1 MKEVTPRLTEY
12 PALGGS
18 SWPHMGPPGP
28 PQSSPQDLQP
38 SPRELRA
45 LPQPPLNLQLGAT
58 ALGVPFGRR
67 SCPHPPSPR
76 PSAPSPGSR
85 PLSASPSPCRL
96 PEAPPGCGAGR
107 AAAGSSPGRDAG
119 GRGRALPPG
128 SAPRSPGPMKHQVS
142 IMSDWVLLG
151 LIAVLVVLLLLT
163 VFGFA
168 VYSGLFT
175 EVVVSAGSPP
185 IGSITLAYKF
195 RVGPYGESGQL
206 FTDGCSISSKLC
218 SIGVYYDNPHTVS
231 PEKCRFAI
239 GRILSEGDAKPTE
252 EQIRQFQKYGFKIF
266 SFPTPSHVVM
276 ASFPFTT
283 PLSIHLAV
291 NRVHPALDTYIKERK
306 LCAHPRLEIYKEDRI
321 YFVCPLA
328 RQGDFYVPEM
338 KELERKSRA
347 VAAEAEDAQTDI
359 TGADTMSEASTISI
373 EATTDSRDTSVATSV
388 LLPFPAGR
396 GREEADNRSEHS
408 YSESGASGSSF
419 EELDL
424 EGAGDGEGAPGLLPV
439 TAYTESQEVSD
450 KWTKEPIAAERGEE

>member
-1 MKEVTPRLTEY
+1 MVAGALPSVEEVLTFIFSCFAE
-12 PALGGS
+12 A
-18 SWPHMGPPGP
+18 WV
-28 PQSSPQDLQP
+28 LQP
-38 SPRELRA
+38 RGDEAVRCRWAQHPRA
-45 LPQPPLNLQLGAT
+45 
-58 ALGVPFGRR
+58 
-67 SCPHPPSPR
+67 
-76 PSAPSPGSR
+76 
-85 PLSASPSPCRL
+85 
-96 PEAPPGCGAGR
+96 
-107 AAAGSSPGRDAG
+107 
-119 GRGRALPPG
+119 
-128 SAPRSPGPMKHQVS
+128 PGPMKHQVS

-151 LIAVLVVLLLLT
+151 LIGVLVVLLLLT

-359 TGADTMSEASTISI
+359 TETCRSLGWPQELSGFTQKEKGAAAVPYPVRMGAQPPGCTSHPVPWLHPFPSHPVPSPKSLWWALHAFLLVDPSVPQLPVMPTGGPAATRSPASLNG
-373 EATTDSRDTSVATSV
+373 RPLLSV
-388 LLPFPAGR
+388 LSAPLPSRR
-396 GREEADNRSEHS
+396 GCSSHPRAWQ
-408 YSESGASGSSF
+408 ALGS
-419 EELDL
+419 
-424 EGAGDGEGAPGLLPV
+424 
-439 TAYTESQEVSD
+439 
-450 KWTKEPIAAERGEE
+450 RG

>member
-1 MKEVTPRLTEY
+1 MT
-12 PALGGS
+12 
-18 SWPHMGPPGP
+18 
-28 PQSSPQDLQP
+28 
-38 SPRELRA
+38 
-45 LPQPPLNLQLGAT
+45 
-58 ALGVPFGRR
+58 
-67 SCPHPPSPR
+67 
-76 PSAPSPGSR
+76 
-85 PLSASPSPCRL
+85 
-96 PEAPPGCGAGR
+96 
-107 AAAGSSPGRDAG
+107 
-119 GRGRALPPG
+119 
-128 SAPRSPGPMKHQVS
+128 
-142 IMSDWVLLG
+142 DWVLLG
-151 LIAVLVVLLLLT
+151 LIAAVVALLLLT
-163 VFGFA
+163 VFGFV

-185 IGSITLAYKF
+185 VGTMTLAYKF

-239 GRILSEGDAKPTE
+239 GRILSEGDAKPSD
-252 EQIRQFQKYGFKIF
+252 EQIKRFQKYGFKIF
-266 SFPTPSHVVM
+266 TFPAPSHVVM
-276 ASFPFTT
+276 ATFPFTT

-306 LCAHPRLEIYKEDRI
+306 LCAHPRIEIYKQDRI

-347 VAAEAEDAQTDI
+347 AAAEAEDAQTDI
-359 TGADTMSEASTISI
+359 TGVDNMSEASSISM
-373 EATTDSRDTSVATSV
+373 EATTDSRDTSVATSI
-388 LLPFPAGR
+388 LLPFPASR

-424 EGAGDGEGAPGLLPV
+424 EVTGDGEGAPGLLPDV
-439 TAYTESQEVSD
+439 GYAGNQEVAD

>member
-1 MKEVTPRLTEY
+1 M
-12 PALGGS
+12 
-18 SWPHMGPPGP
+18 
-28 PQSSPQDLQP
+28 
-38 SPRELRA
+38 
-45 LPQPPLNLQLGAT
+45 
-58 ALGVPFGRR
+58 
-67 SCPHPPSPR
+67 
-76 PSAPSPGSR
+76 
-85 PLSASPSPCRL
+85 
-96 PEAPPGCGAGR
+96 
-107 AAAGSSPGRDAG
+107 
-119 GRGRALPPG
+119 
-128 SAPRSPGPMKHQVS
+128 HQES
-142 IMSDWVLLG
+142 IMTDWVLLG
-151 LIAVLVVLLLLT
+151 LIAALVVLLLLT
-163 VFGFA
+163 IFGFV

-185 IGSITLAYKF
+185 VGNMTLAYKF

-239 GRILSEGDAKPTE
+239 GRILSEGDAKPSE
-252 EQIRQFQKYGFKIF
+252 EQIQRFQKYGFKIF
-266 SFPTPSHVVM
+266 SFPAPSHVVM
-276 ASFPFTT
+276 ATFPFTT
-283 PLSIHLAV
+283 PLSIHLAI

-306 LCAHPRLEIYKEDRI
+306 LCAHPRIEIYKQDRI

-347 VAAEAEDAQTDI
+347 AAAVAEDAQTDI
-359 TGADTMSEASTISI
+359 TGVDTMSETSSISM
-373 EATTDSRDTSVATSV
+373 EATTDSRDTSVATSI
-388 LLPFPAGR
+388 LLPFPASR

-424 EGAGDGEGAPGLLPV
+424 EVTGDGEGAPGLLPDV
-439 TAYTESQEVSD
+439 GYAGNQEVTD

>member
-1 MKEVTPRLTEY
+1 M
-12 PALGGS
+12 
-18 SWPHMGPPGP
+18 M
-28 PQSSPQDLQP
+28 
-38 SPRELRA
+38 
-45 LPQPPLNLQLGAT
+45 
-58 ALGVPFGRR
+58 
-67 SCPHPPSPR
+67 
-76 PSAPSPGSR
+76 
-85 PLSASPSPCRL
+85 
-96 PEAPPGCGAGR
+96 
-107 AAAGSSPGRDAG
+107 
-119 GRGRALPPG
+119 
-128 SAPRSPGPMKHQVS
+128 HQES
-142 IMSDWVLLG
+142 IMTDWVLLG
-151 LIAVLVVLLLLT
+151 LIAALVVLLLLT
-163 VFGFA
+163 IFGFV

-185 IGSITLAYKF
+185 VGNMTLAYKF

-239 GRILSEGDAKPTE
+239 GRILSEGDAKPSE
-252 EQIRQFQKYGFKIF
+252 EQIQRFQKYGFKIF
-266 SFPTPSHVVM
+266 SFPAPSHVVM
-276 ASFPFTT
+276 ATFPFTT

-306 LCAHPRLEIYKEDRI
+306 LCAHPRIEIYKQDRI

-347 VAAEAEDAQTDI
+347 AAAVAEDAQTDI
-359 TGADTMSEASTISI
+359 TGVDTMSETSSISM
-373 EATTDSRDTSVATSV
+373 EATTDSRDTSVATSI
-388 LLPFPAGR
+388 LLPFPASR

-424 EGAGDGEGAPGLLPV
+424 EVTGDGEGAPGLLPDV
-439 TAYTESQEVSD
+439 GYAGNQEVTD

>member
-1 MKEVTPRLTEY
+1 ME
-12 PALGGS
+12 
-18 SWPHMGPPGP
+18 
-28 PQSSPQDLQP
+28 
-38 SPRELRA
+38 
-45 LPQPPLNLQLGAT
+45 
-58 ALGVPFGRR
+58 
-67 SCPHPPSPR
+67 
-76 PSAPSPGSR
+76 
-85 PLSASPSPCRL
+85 
-96 PEAPPGCGAGR
+96 
-107 AAAGSSPGRDAG
+107 
-119 GRGRALPPG
+119 
-128 SAPRSPGPMKHQVS
+128 HQVS
-142 IMSDWVLLG
+142 ITSDWMLLG
-151 LIAVLVVLLLLT
+151 LIAVVVALLLLT
-163 VFGFA
+163 IFGFV

-185 IGSITLAYKF
+185 VGNITLAYKF

-239 GRILSEGDAKPTE
+239 GRILSEGDAKPSE
-252 EQIRQFQKYGFKIF
+252 EQIKRFQKYGFKIF
-266 SFPTPSHVVM
+266 SFPAPSHVVM
-276 ASFPFTT
+276 ATFPFTT

-291 NRVHPALDTYIKERK
+291 NRVHPALDVYIKERK
-306 LCAHPRLEIYKEDRI
+306 LCAHPRIEIYKEDRI

-347 VAAEAEDAQTDI
+347 AAAEAEDAQTDI
-359 TGADTMSEASTISI
+359 TGADTMSETSSISM
-373 EATTDSRDTSVATSV
+373 EATTDSRDTSVATSI
-388 LLPFPAGR
+388 LLPFPASR

-424 EGAGDGEGAPGLLPV
+424 EVTGDGEGAPGLLHDMGYAANPEV
-439 TAYTESQEVSD
+439 TD

>member
-1 MKEVTPRLTEY
+1 MT
-12 PALGGS
+12 
-18 SWPHMGPPGP
+18 
-28 PQSSPQDLQP
+28 
-38 SPRELRA
+38 
-45 LPQPPLNLQLGAT
+45 
-58 ALGVPFGRR
+58 
-67 SCPHPPSPR
+67 
-76 PSAPSPGSR
+76 
-85 PLSASPSPCRL
+85 
-96 PEAPPGCGAGR
+96 
-107 AAAGSSPGRDAG
+107 
-119 GRGRALPPG
+119 
-128 SAPRSPGPMKHQVS
+128 
-142 IMSDWVLLG
+142 DWVLLG
-151 LIAVLVVLLLLT
+151 MIGALVALLLLT

-185 IGSITLAYKF
+185 VGSITLAYKF

-206 FTDGCSISSKLC
+206 FTDGCSISSKLY
-218 SIGVYYDNPHTVS
+218 SIGVYYDNPHTVA

-239 GRILSEGDAKPTE
+239 GRILSEGDAKPSE
-252 EQIRQFQKYGFKIF
+252 EQIKRFQKYGFKIF
-266 SFPTPSHVVM
+266 SFPAPSHVVM
-276 ASFPFTT
+276 ATFPFTT

-347 VAAEAEDAQTDI
+347 AAADAEDAQTDI
-359 TGADTMSEASTISI
+359 TGLDYCSIRLTADGPESTSGREEQGCSQRDVSGPSNQHKCGANQLLCTQWPYVNRGGPETVLLLPAGSQGSPALVYQSSILHPVTPVHCSAEKGADTMSETSSISL
-373 EATTDSRDTSVATSV
+373 EATTGSRDTSVATSI
-388 LLPFPAGR
+388 LSPFPASR

-424 EGAGDGEGAPGLLPV
+424 EVPADGEGAPGLMPDLGY
-439 TAYTESQEVSD
+439 AEEQEVTG
-450 KWTKEPIAAERGEE
+450 KWTKEPVAAEKGEE

>member
-1 MKEVTPRLTEY
+1 
-12 PALGGS
+12 
-18 SWPHMGPPGP
+18 
-28 PQSSPQDLQP
+28 
-38 SPRELRA
+38 
-45 LPQPPLNLQLGAT
+45 
-58 ALGVPFGRR
+58 
-67 SCPHPPSPR
+67 
-76 PSAPSPGSR
+76 
-85 PLSASPSPCRL
+85 
-96 PEAPPGCGAGR
+96 
-107 AAAGSSPGRDAG
+107 
-119 GRGRALPPG
+119 
-128 SAPRSPGPMKHQVS
+128 
-142 IMSDWVLLG
+142 MSDWVLLG
-151 LIAVLVVLLLLT
+151 MIAVLVTLLLLT

-185 IGSITLAYKF
+185 VGSITLAYKF

-206 FTDGCSISSKLC
+206 FTDGCSISSKLY

-239 GRILSEGDAKPTE
+239 GRI
-252 EQIRQFQKYGFKIF
+252 FFKIF
-266 SFPTPSHVVM
+266 TFPAPSHVVM

-291 NRVHPALDTYIKERK
+291 NRVHPALDVYIKERK
-306 LCAHPRLEIYKEDRI
+306 LCAHPRIEIYKEDRI

-347 VAAEAEDAQTDI
+347 AAAEAEDAQTDI
-359 TGADTMSEASTISI
+359 TGADTMSETSSISM

-388 LLPFPAGR
+388 LLPFPASR

-424 EGAGDGEGAPGLLPV
+424 EVTVDGEGAPGLLPDV
-439 TAYTESQEVSD
+439 GYVGNQEVTD
-450 KWTKEPIAAERGEE
+450 KWTKEPVAAERGEE

>member
-1 MKEVTPRLTEY
+1 VAHE
-12 PALGGS
+12 
-18 SWPHMGPPGP
+18 
-28 PQSSPQDLQP
+28 
-38 SPRELRA
+38 
-45 LPQPPLNLQLGAT
+45 
-58 ALGVPFGRR
+58 
-67 SCPHPPSPR
+67 
-76 PSAPSPGSR
+76 
-85 PLSASPSPCRL
+85 
-96 PEAPPGCGAGR
+96 
-107 AAAGSSPGRDAG
+107 
-119 GRGRALPPG
+119 
-128 SAPRSPGPMKHQVS
+128 VS
-142 IMSDWVLLG
+142 IMTDWVLLG
-151 LIAVLVVLLLLT
+151 LIAALVMLLLLT
-163 VFGFA
+163 VFGFV

-185 IGSITLAYKF
+185 VGNMTLAYKF

-239 GRILSEGDAKPTE
+239 GRILSEGDAKPSE
-252 EQIRQFQKYGFKIF
+252 EQIKRFQKYGFKIF
-266 SFPTPSHVVM
+266 SFPAPSHVVM
-276 ASFPFTT
+276 ATFPFTT

-306 LCAHPRLEIYKEDRI
+306 LCAHPRIEIYKQDRI

-338 KELERKSRA
+338 KELERKSRSAAA
-347 VAAEAEDAQTDI
+347 VAEDAQTDI
-359 TGADTMSEASTISI
+359 TGVDTMSETSSISM
-373 EATTDSRDTSVATSV
+373 EATTDSRDTSVATSI
-388 LLPFPAGR
+388 LLPFPASR

-424 EGAGDGEGAPGLLPV
+424 EVAGDGEGAPGLPPD
-439 TAYTESQEVSD
+439 AGYAGNQEVTD

>member
-1 MKEVTPRLTEY
+1 ME
-12 PALGGS
+12 
-18 SWPHMGPPGP
+18 
-28 PQSSPQDLQP
+28 
-38 SPRELRA
+38 
-45 LPQPPLNLQLGAT
+45 
-58 ALGVPFGRR
+58 
-67 SCPHPPSPR
+67 
-76 PSAPSPGSR
+76 
-85 PLSASPSPCRL
+85 
-96 PEAPPGCGAGR
+96 
-107 AAAGSSPGRDAG
+107 
-119 GRGRALPPG
+119 
-128 SAPRSPGPMKHQVS
+128 HQVS
-142 IMSDWVLLG
+142 ILSDWVLLG
-151 LIAVLVVLLLLT
+151 LIAALVMLLLLT
-163 VFGFA
+163 VFGFV

-185 IGSITLAYKF
+185 VGSITLAYKF

-239 GRILSEGDAKPTE
+239 GRILSEGDAKPSE
-252 EQIRQFQKYGFKIF
+252 EQIKRFQKYGFKIF
-266 SFPTPSHVVM
+266 SFPAPSHVVM
-276 ASFPFTT
+276 ATFPFTT

-306 LCAHPRLEIYKEDRI
+306 LCAHPRIEIYKEDRI

-347 VAAEAEDAQTDI
+347 AEAEDAQTDI
-359 TGADTMSEASTISI
+359 TGADTMSETSSISI

-388 LLPFPAGR
+388 LLPFPASR
-396 GREEADNRSEHS
+396 GREEVDNRSEHS

-424 EGAGDGEGAPGLLPV
+424 EVTGDVEGASAPLPSV
-439 TAYTESQEVSD
+439 GYMGNQEVTD